1 MNKHWVSWSLVK
13 VLQLIDVLVF
23 CLQRVRTVLE
33 SRGKSSLWRSRW
45 SWREG
50 WWTSAVSSTLE
61 RSRWRPNVSRPW
73 LKSETLSTTTKL
85 VPVLKND
92 QKLQPWSIMWFSLF
106 SSEHIL
112 MLFCFLPPA
121 EKPAADTHTQP
132 SRLSAS
138 SSSSDSSSSS
148 SSSSS
153 SDTSESD
160 SGWETDSS
168 YEKMSRWTLF
178 PPSGLNLFKA
188 ADGAA
193 GRAGE
198 PGRDGAFP
206 ALSSDMKEVPAL
218 LPEEP
223 ASAGGVRDAPS
234 PAHKEDWG
242 VRWRDKGARA
252 RMCLISGDNFPFSP
266 CSLSLCCIDEV
277 YSTQYI
283 SFIKKH
289 FMELIYS
296 LIVGTMKLAWAKS
309 FLFVFLSFFSEW
321 IKRGNI
327 CVCVSVRMTSWRS
340 S

>member
-1 MNKHWVSWSLVK
+1 MEHNV
-13 VLQLIDVLVF
+13 VF
-23 CLQRVRTVLE
+23 
-33 SRGKSSLWRSRW
+33 
-45 SWREG
+45 
-50 WWTSAVSSTLE
+50 
-61 RSRWRPNVSRPW
+61 
-73 LKSETLSTTTKL
+73 
-85 VPVLKND
+85 
-92 QKLQPWSIMWFSLF
+92 LF

-112 MLFCFLPPA
+112 MSFCFLPPA

-168 YEKMSRWTLF
+168 YEKMSRRTLF
-178 PPSGLNLFKA
+178 SPSGLNLFKA

-198 PGRDGAFP
+198 AGRDGAFP
-206 ALSSDMKEVPAL
+206 ALSSDLKEVPAL

-234 PAHKEDWG
+234 PAHKGDWG

-309 FLFVFLSFFSEW
+309 FLFVFLSFFSRVD
-321 IKRGNI
+321 KRGMF
-327 CVCVSVRMTSWRS
+327 VCVFLCEWRRDVLHSFDAGVEKVGLHTEAPSERMRYRGADKHLHTSVGGAWMFLCRLFSHPFLCKRVAFSNVTNLLINCGGVS
-340 S
+340 SCAQ

>member
-1 MNKHWVSWSLVK
+1 MEHNV
-13 VLQLIDVLVF
+13 VF
-23 CLQRVRTVLE
+23 
-33 SRGKSSLWRSRW
+33 
-45 SWREG
+45 
-50 WWTSAVSSTLE
+50 
-61 RSRWRPNVSRPW
+61 
-73 LKSETLSTTTKL
+73 
-85 VPVLKND
+85 
-92 QKLQPWSIMWFSLF
+92 LF

-112 MLFCFLPPA
+112 MSFCFLPPA

-168 YEKMSRWTLF
+168 YEKMSRRTLF
-178 PPSGLNLFKA
+178 SPSGLNLFKA

-198 PGRDGAFP
+198 AGRDGAFP
-206 ALSSDMKEVPAL
+206 ALSSDLKEVPAL

-266 CSLSLCCIDEV
+266 CSLSSCCIDEV

-321 IKRGNI
+321 IRGECLCVCFCANDVVTFFIVLTQALKKWVCTQKHLQNAWDTEELTNI
-327 CVCVSVRMTSWRS
+327 CTHLLEGHECFCVGCFLILFSVNVLLFLMWPIC
-340 S
+340 